1 MSVTEVFAW
10 TSFVVLR
17 LRKLTGRLFKQA
29 IVLACLVN
37 IIIIVQDQLN
47 HNENYSIALQ

>member
-37 IIIIVQDQLN
+37 IIIVQDQLN